1 VNEYQELAARLL
13 NLEKRVAGM
22 GGLGNSSL
30 EDSAVNEYD
39 LFGTPMST
47 WGKQWDGTHGIVPL
61 NGPKPPT
68 PGAISVSIIPGALL
82 IEWLGEWDPEEV
94 VGSDGVA
101 TPVVAPSDFA
111 RVEVHV
117 STSPDLSGLLR
128 ETLKTVISTPRG
140 AEVRVDLNYDETY
153 YVRLV
158 TRATTGQVS
167 EPSPVFGPYTIPQLT
182 QADIGI
188 DFSAIGGNTI
198 FFGAATPTT
207 TKTGDIWNKWVNSPT
222 TPAKYEV
229 YRWDGDSWEFLQ
241 DQSAVQAALAA
252 EAAQAAADAKA
263 RIFSQ
268 ASPPAGLTPTDKA
281 IWIDTDAGNASYW
294 WDGDSW
300 EPRLIGNAAIQ
311 PNSLVASDV
320 IATGTVT
327 AALLQ
332 AILVLATTIIAGTS
346 TTVAHT
352 RIDSSGVTAIAYDAD
367 NLPVEVGRFG
377 AGWGVRNPTTGDIV
391 GSMTD
396 EGDLSARSLTTLD
409 GNPSFGGTPLSTILW
424 DLPKGV
430 IAYGKLPSSGSNSA
444 TTNTE
449 LGFIELGF
457 IAEAGRSYAVHME
470 PLEVINITDTGAAK
484 IRVRQT
490 LDGSAPTVSSSLLQD
505 FTFGSE
511 ADASWNYSIGGT
523 FLYNGPAA
531 GSSADNVRLLFTYAS
546 GTGSAVSQG
555 TTITR
560 GQNQYFWVEDIGP
573 TVPETGNE
581 SSGGG
586 TSTGGTAPPSGGT
599 TPKTNYVWES
609 TANWVRTWNQ
619 GGSVIYDDEMHQGYG
634 DSFNGIRRSSA
645 GWTVF
650 PSLTGATVTSLEI
663 YLESYYWWNMA
674 GGLALMGYHGA
685 TSEPASFPG
694 LTGGFNTSFTS
705 RSQGKWISTAWHSLV
720 IPGTFKGI
728 SLYANSTSNT
738 YYGKFRGPA
747 YARPRLK
754 LRYTK

>member
-1 VNEYQELAARLL
+1 MNEYQELAARLL
-13 NLEKRVAGM
+13 TLENRVNGM
-22 GGLGNSSL
+22 GGLKNSSL
-30 EDSAVNEYD
+30 EDSAVPEYD
-39 LFGTPMST
+39 PDGVLMST
-47 WGKQWDGTHGIVPL
+47 WGKQWDGTHGVVAV
-61 NGPKPPT
+61 NGPKPPM
-68 PGAISVSIIPGALL
+68 PGGISVTILPGALL
-82 IEWLGEWDPEEV
+82 VNWLGEWDPATV
-94 VGSDGVA
+94 NG

-117 STSPDLSGLLR
+117 STSGALTGLLR
-128 ETLKTVISTPRG
+128 DTLKATINTPRG
-140 AEVRVDLNYDETY
+140 NEVRVDLNYGSSY

-158 TRATTGQVS
+158 TRATTGQIS
-167 EPSPVFGPYTIPQLT
+167 DASPVMGPYLIPQLT

-188 DFSAIGGNTI
+188 DFNAIGGNTI
-198 FFGAATPTT
+198 FFGASAPTT

-241 DQSAVQAALAA
+241 DQSASLAALAA
-252 EAAQAAADAKA
+252 EAAQAAADSKA
-263 RIFSQ
+263 RIYSQ
-268 ASPPAGLTPTDKA
+268 TTAPTGLTFTDKA
-281 IWIDTDAGNASYW
+281 VWIDTDGGNASYW

-300 EPRLIGNAAIQ
+300 EARLIGNAAIQ
-311 PNSLVASDV
+311 PNSLVASDI

-332 AILVLATTIIAGTS
+332 SILVLATTIVAGTA

-352 RIDSSGVTAIAYDAD
+352 RIDSTGVTAIAFDAD

-377 AGWGVRNPTTGDIV
+377 AGWGVRNPTSGDIV
-391 GSMTD
+391 GSMSD
-396 EGDLSARSLTTLD
+396 DGDLAARSLTTLD
-409 GNPSFGGTPLSTILW
+409 GNPSFGGFLLSEILW
-424 DLPKGV
+424 EHPRG
-430 IAYGKLPSSGSNSA
+430 IQAYGKLPSSGSSSA

-449 LGFIELGF
+449 LGFMELGF
-457 IAEAGRSYAVHME
+457 TAEPGRTYAIHME
-470 PLEVINITDTGAAK
+470 PMEVLNTVDTGGGK

-490 LDGSAPTVSSSLLQD
+490 TDGTAPTISSSLLQD
-505 FTFGSE
+505 FTIGSE
-511 ADASWNYSIGGT
+511 ADASWNWSMGGVFLYTGVPLGGT
-523 FLYNGPAA
+523 
-531 GSSADNVRLLFTYAS
+531 ADTVRLLFSYSS

-555 TTITR
+555 TTISR
-560 GQNQYFWVEDIGP
+560 NQNQYFWVEDIGP
-573 TVPETGNE
+573 TVPETGDE

-599 TPKTNYVWES
+599 TTKQNYVWES

-619 GGSVIYDDEMHQGYG
+619 PGSVIYDDEMHQGYA

-645 GWTVF
+645 GWTSF
-650 PSLTGATVTSLEI
+650 PNLVGATVTSVEI

-674 GGLALMGYHGA
+674 GGVARMGYHGA

-694 LTGGFNTSFTS
+694 ITGDFDTTFTS
-705 RSQGKWISTAWHSLV
+705 RSQGKWITTSWHSLI
-720 IPGTFKGI
+720 IPGTWKGI
-728 SLYANSTSNT
+728 SLYANTTSNS

-747 YARPRLK
+747 HARPRLK